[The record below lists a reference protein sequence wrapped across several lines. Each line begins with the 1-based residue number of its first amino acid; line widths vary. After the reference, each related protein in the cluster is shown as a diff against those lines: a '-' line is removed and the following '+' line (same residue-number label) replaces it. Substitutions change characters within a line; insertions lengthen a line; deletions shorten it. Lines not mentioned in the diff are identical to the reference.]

1 MSQIFYHCD
10 VLIRRP
16 WIEQNQSKKQSNHD
30 SITVHATKWICT
42 IVQSPNLTIKTIMP
56 QSREAWLVSLLVRSI
71 VTSLLVSLMFSWP
84 IAGYPLLSPYFY
96 SSRCPTTL
104 MVLIRPLTCMMRGIR
119 SQVCHLRMQHIKTHE
134 QALNPDLLLHSVWW
148 WPLGHYTLHISISQ
162 ASENNILNC
171 HHTWRCISNL
181 GIQVTPRHIR

>member
-10 VLIRRP
+10 LLIRRP

-104 MVLIRPLTCMMRGIR
+104 MALIRPLTCMMRGTR
-119 SQVCHLRMQHIKTHE
+119 SQVSHLRMQHITDPWTGHE
-134 QALNPDLLLHSVWW
+134 SRPITPQCMMVTT
-148 WPLGHYTLHISISQ
+148 WPLYPAH
-162 ASENNILNC
+162 
-171 HHTWRCISNL
+171 
-181 GIQVTPRHIR
+181 